1 MTVQAKKIP
10 LRKCTGCQEMK
21 SKKEMMR
28 ILRTSEGDIVLDTT
42 GKMNGRGAY
51 VCCSMEC
58 FEKAVKNKGLE
69 RSLKMRVPEE
79 TYGTLKK
86 EIESI
91 EEK

>member
-1 MTVQAKKIP
+1 MTAQVKRVP

-28 ILRTSEGDIVLDTT
+28 ILRTSEGEIVLDTT
-42 GKMNGRGAY
+42 GRKNGRGAY

-69 RSLKMRVPEE
+69 RSLKVKVPEE
-79 TYGTLKK
+79 TYMSLKK

-91 EEK
+91 EKR